1 MPIEEKRKL
10 AATGIALDAELTTLL
25 EWMSGMDEGLGRSAE
40 TAASKMRYQMSRLR
54 TLAANFQLQ
63 REASL
68 GRHAEAICQ
77 ALYPGGALQERVH
90 GAAFYFARYGF
101 ELAEE
106 LTVAAAN
113 PCPGHA
119 AVWL

>member
-1 MPIEEKRKL
+1 
-10 AATGIALDAELTTLL
+10 
-25 EWMSGMDEGLGRSAE
+25 LGRSAD
-40 TAASKMRYQMSRLR
+40 TAAGKIRYQMNRLR

-77 ALYPGGALQERVH
+77 ALYPGGTLQERIH
-90 GAAFYFARYGF
+90 GAAYYFSKYGF

-106 LTVAAAN
+106 LSQQAAATA
-113 PCPGHA
+113 CPGHTA
-119 AVWL
+119 MWL